1 MIKQKQVTDNKVTTE
16 IKDGVT
22 LGDPV
27 DTKVYEDGLNN
38 SATTENSL
46 SKSLGITNPNN
57 DAYTVS
63 FDKTITTTT
72 EKSNGQTITYSYN
85 ESGTILTAKR
95 KIREN
100 SI

>member
-1 MIKQKQVTDNKVTTE
+1 NGGEKSVTGT

-27 DTKVYEDGLNN
+27 DTTVYEDGLNN

-46 SKSLGITNPNN
+46 SNSLGITNPNN
-57 DAYTVS
+57 DEYKVS
-63 FDKTITTTT
+63 FDKSITTST

-95 KIREN
+95 T
-100 SI
+100 